1 MATPFAINT
10 GSTISGTTQ
19 IGDIAVGNT
28 VQDYSSDPGGVQW
41 YMGPEDSTGYVVAR
55 PDPSIGHTTPAGGNV
70 GLSFRRS
77 SDFTESSYIN
87 LANSVSLEAGGTGIT
102 SSSEATIWFGE
113 QGVYSSFND
122 LRLYLDVVN
131 TNSYPGTGVT
141 WNDLSG
147 YGNIGTLNGP
157 PTFSNDSMVFGG
169 TDYVNI
175 GKNSSLLIGNDVTIS
190 SWVKISATGSY
201 YGIYGGSNQNGSPR
215 RLEGGVMNLFVNGIL
230 QDETIT
236 EVVLYPTAED
246 TVIGRWYGNYN
257 GFYFQGSIDVVRMYN
272 VALSNTEILQNFN
285 ALRARFGS

>member
-215 RLEGGVMNLFVNGIL
+215 RGVTLGKWSDNKLCLFIGTNNSNYLEITANAAMVVDVIVKPVLTADLILTLIVSSCLFNILDVNSMS
-230 QDETIT
+230 
-236 EVVLYPTAED
+236 V
-246 TVIGRWYGNYN
+246 
-257 GFYFQGSIDVVRMYN
+257 SI
-272 VALSNTEILQNFN
+272 E
-285 ALRARFGS
+285 